1 MRIVGI
7 SGSHRKGQNSYR
19 MLEEAMK
26 GVKETEPTAETK
38 IIELARLKIEPCVA
52 VCASAGTCGKEPF
65 KCILKDDLQMICDE
79 MKLADG
85 ILIASPRYFV
95 VPSKLQAL
103 IERLYCVNYMT
114 RSENPSLVSPLIDKP
129 FGLLTTSHSD
139 AYSVVPL
146 QEHLEKF
153 CLWLQMKPVTIEK
166 WPFRGVHGQVPVAN
180 DSRALELARTL
191 GRNIIKAI
199 RTKYATGIE
208 TKTHVE

>member
-1 MRIVGI
+1 MKILGI
-7 SGSHRKGQNSYR
+7 SGSHRKKQNSYK

-26 GVKETEPTAETK
+26 GVKEVEPTAETK
-38 IIELARLKIEPCVA
+38 IVELAELKIQPCIA
-52 VCASAGTCGKEPF
+52 ACAPAGTCGKEPF
-65 KCILKDDLQMICDE
+65 KCILKDDLQMVFDE

-85 ILIASPRYFV
+85 ILLASPRYFI

-114 RSENPSLVSPLIDKP
+114 RSKNPSLASPLIDKP

-139 AYSVVPL
+139 AYSAVPL

-153 CLWLQMKPVTIEK
+153 LLWLQMKPVTIKK
-166 WPFRGVHGQVPVAN
+166 WPFRGVHGQVPVSE

-191 GRNIIKAI
+191 GRDLAKAVS
-199 RTKYATGIE
+199 KE
-208 TKTHVE
+208 K